1 MCRTLVDFKFSRFH
15 SKNKAI
21 HFHLICPVRKGLGK
35 IRKKYLISNELYH
48 RIFKSRCKLN
58 LTCGQN
64 VAQAMRVPIFL
75 CHPDK
80 NKVPLSGPE

>member
-1 MCRTLVDFKFSRFH
+1 MEQYTCTHLNRYKVTSVFAVPVTH

-48 RIFKSRCKLN
+48 RIF
-58 LTCGQN
+58 
-64 VAQAMRVPIFL
+64 
-75 CHPDK
+75 
-80 NKVPLSGPE
+80 